1 MWYVTKVVIGALRKT
16 NAKLTSI
23 QPYRTKQEPRS
34 FNMSMIRSK
43 NTVPELILRK
53 ALWARGYRY
62 RISPN
67 NIVGKPDIVFIS
79 QKVAVFCDSVFW
91 HGINL
96 EKTLSRI
103 KTNKDYWRTKLSG
116 NVNRDKEV
124 TEALVQNGWDVVR
137 VSDKDIKDDIDNVL
151 VRIESILRS
160 RSKYRKTLSQ
170 GVTVFGG
177 GGQTLL
183 T

>member
-1 MWYVTKVVIGALRKT
+1 M
-16 NAKLTSI
+16 
-23 QPYRTKQEPRS
+23 
-34 FNMSMIRSK
+34 
-43 NTVPELILRK
+43 
-53 ALWARGYRY
+53 
-62 RISPN
+62 
-67 NIVGKPDIVFIS
+67 
-79 QKVAVFCDSVFW
+79 
-91 HGINL
+91 